1 MKTLIISVLEP
12 AARFYNKKLMFLIL
26 FISSSLLSVAQDDSP
41 SLGNIKKTAAALK
54 EEQEKMAQEQLIKE
68 IVYISIGFAVV
79 VAIAW
84 VSTML
89 ARKKAK
95 KDAEVKQRIMAKL
108 HGDKAHHG
116 HAHKPRR

>member
-12 AARFYNKKLMFLIL
+12 VFRFYNKKLMFLIL
-26 FISSSLLSVAQDDSP
+26 FISSSLLSVAQDDGP
-41 SLGNIKKTAAALK
+41 SLGNLKKTAAALK

-68 IVYISIGFAVV
+68 IVYISIGFAIV

-95 KDAEVKQRIMAKL
+95 KDAEEKQRIMAKL
-108 HGDKAHHG
+108 HGDRAHHAHG
-116 HAHKPRR
+116 HKARR

>member
-12 AARFYNKKLMFLIL
+12 AVRFYNKKLMFLIL

-95 KDAEVKQRIMAKL
+95 KDAEEKQRIMAKL
-108 HGDKAHHG
+108 HGDRAHHAHG
-116 HAHKPRR
+116 HKPRR

>member
-12 AARFYNKKLMFLIL
+12 VVRFYNKKLMFLIL
-26 FISSSLLSVAQDDSP
+26 FISSSFFSIAQDDGP

-68 IVYISIGFAVV
+68 IVYISIGFAIV

-95 KDAEVKQRIMAKL
+95 KDAEEKQRIMTKL
-108 HGDKAHHG
+108 HADRAHHG
-116 HAHKPRR
+116 HGHKPRR

>member
-12 AARFYNKKLMFLIL
+12 AVRFYNKKLMFLTL
-26 FISSSLLSVAQDDSP
+26 FISSTFLSIAQDDSP

-68 IVYISIGFAVV
+68 IVYISIGFAIV

-95 KDAEVKQRIMAKL
+95 KDAEEKQRIMAKL
-108 HGDKAHHG
+108 HGDRAHHG
-116 HAHKPRR
+116 HGHKPRR